1 MPIQITSYKG
11 FYSCHG
17 CSFYAKENEL
27 IVTAEYWEDL
37 EDATDKM
44 WMQGWN
50 SGSVYKFADMS
61 EKAIR
66 EAITQEYGEE
76 VAKTGVC
83 LLGIPQVVMKFT
95 LS

>member
-1 MPIQITSYKG
+1 MSTQITSYRG

-17 CSFYAKENEL
+17 CNFYAKENEL

-37 EDATDKM
+37 KAATDKM
-44 WMQGWN
+44 WMEGWN

-66 EAITQEYGEE
+66 EAITQEYGEKA
-76 VAKTGVC
+76 AKTGKC
-83 LLGIPQVVMKFT
+83 LLAIPQLVMRFT